1 MTSAIGRDDIGFC
14 QGYIH
19 PDNTGDNK
27 AGPVC
32 FVAVTVTKDP
42 YFSGLLL
49 LTENRIQ
56 RRQAE
61 VARRQLMEAPKTP
74 VTWRFLSCS
83 PS

>member
-19 PDNTGDNK
+19 PDNIGDNK

-42 YFSGLLL
+42 ILQ
-49 LTENRIQ
+49 RIVVADGESNS
-56 RRQAE
+56 AE
-61 VARRQLMEAPKTP
+61 TG
-74 VTWRFLSCS
+74 
-83 PS
+83 